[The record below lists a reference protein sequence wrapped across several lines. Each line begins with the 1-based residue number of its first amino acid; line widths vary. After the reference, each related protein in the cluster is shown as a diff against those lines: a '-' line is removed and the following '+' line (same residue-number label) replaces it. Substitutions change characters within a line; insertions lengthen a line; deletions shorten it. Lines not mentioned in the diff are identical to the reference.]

1 MGVENM
7 EINIVAGGPERYI
20 PELNS
25 YWGDEANWIGV
36 DRGVY
41 TLLEQNIEPHVAFG
55 DFDSVNEKEWELI
68 QQKVKEVNR
77 FKPEKD
83 ETDLELALNW
93 AIDQNPDKINI
104 FGATG
109 GRLDHFMGNLQL
121 LMIPRLLDTEIKVEI
136 IDVQNRLY
144 LAESGV
150 HSVEKSPEL
159 QYISFVPV
167 TESVE
172 GITLTGFKYPLN
184 NRNISRGST
193 LCISNELIQSS
204 GTFSFSNGILMV
216 IRSSD

>member
-1 MGVENM
+1 M
-7 EINIVAGGPERYI
+7 EINIVAGGPDRYI
-20 PELNS
+20 PSLNK
-25 YWGDEANWIGV
+25 YCNDEAKWVGV

-41 TLLEQNIEPHVAFG
+41 TLLEQKIEPSIAFG
-55 DFDSVNEKEWELI
+55 DFDSVNTEEWEMI
-68 QQKVKEVNR
+68 QEKVREVNR
-77 FKPEKD
+77 YQPEKD

-93 AIDQNPDKINI
+93 AIDQKPDKISI

-121 LMIPRLLDTEIKVEI
+121 LMTPKLLEARIKVEM
-136 IDVQNRLY
+136 IDVQNRLS
-144 LAESGV
+144 LAEPGE
-150 HSVEKSPEL
+150 HNVEKSPEL

-167 TESVE
+167 TENVD
-172 GITLTGFKYPLN
+172 GITLTGFKYPLK

-216 IRSSD
+216 IRSSDESFS

>member
-1 MGVENM
+1 MI
-7 EINIVAGGPERYI
+7 INIVAGGPGRYI
-20 PELNS
+20 PELKG
-25 YWGDEANWIGV
+25 YEGEVVKWIGV

-41 TLLEQNIEPHVAFG
+41 TLLEQSIEPWVAFG
-55 DFDSVNEKEWELI
+55 DFDSVTDEEWHLI
-68 QQKVKEVNR
+68 QEKVQEVNR
-77 FKPEKD
+77 YKPEKD

-93 AIDQNPDKINI
+93 AIGQNPDNINI

-121 LMIPRLLDTEIKVEI
+121 LMMPSLLEKDIQVEI

-144 LAESGV
+144 LATAGM
-150 HSVEKSPEL
+150 HSVEKSKDL
-159 QYISFVPV
+159 RYISFVPI
-167 TESVE
+167 TDIVE
-172 GITLTGFKYPLN
+172 DITLSGFKYPLKK
-184 NRNISRGST
+184 RNIFRGST

>member
-1 MGVENM
+1 M
-7 EINIVAGGPERYI
+7 EINIVAGGPDRYI
-20 PELNS
+20 PSLSKYCN
-25 YWGDEANWIGV
+25 DEAKWVGV

-41 TLLEQNIEPHVAFG
+41 TLLEQKIEPSIAFG
-55 DFDSVNEKEWELI
+55 DFDSVNTEEWEMI
-68 QQKVKEVNR
+68 QEKVREVNR
-77 FKPEKD
+77 YQPEKD

-93 AIDQNPDKINI
+93 AIDQKPDKISI

-121 LMIPRLLDTEIKVEI
+121 LMTPKLLEARIKVEM
-136 IDVQNRLY
+136 IDVQNRLS
-144 LAESGV
+144 LAEPGE
-150 HSVEKSPEL
+150 HNVEKSPEL

-167 TESVE
+167 TENVD
-172 GITLTGFKYPLN
+172 GITLTGFKYPLK

-216 IRSSD
+216 IRSSDESFS

>member
-1 MGVENM
+1 M
-7 EINIVAGGPERYI
+7 EINVVAGGPGRYI
-20 PELNS
+20 PDLSAYSSENTK
-25 YWGDEANWIGV
+25 WIGV

-41 TLLEQNIEPHVAFG
+41 YLMEQHIKPWVAFG
-55 DFDSVNEKEWELI
+55 DFDSVSSTELEEI
-68 QQKVKEVNR
+68 RETVQEVNR
-77 FKPEKD
+77 FQPEKD

-93 AIDQNPDKINI
+93 TIEQRPEKINI

-121 LMIPRLLDTEIKVEI
+121 LMMPSLLETGIPVEI

-144 LAESGV
+144 LAKSGE
-150 HSVEKSPEL
+150 HSVLEIPEY

-167 TESVE
+167 TENVE
-172 GITLTGFKYPLN
+172 GITLSGFKYPLK

>member
-1 MGVENM
+1 MDL
-7 EINIVAGGPERYI
+7 NIVAGGPERYI
-20 PELNS
+20 PELKM
-25 YWGDEANWIGV
+25 YMGDKVKWIGV

-41 TLLEQNIEPHVAFG
+41 TLLEQKIAPMVAFG
-55 DFDSVNEKEWELI
+55 DFDSVNEKEWKQI
-68 QQKVKEVNR
+68 QESVQEVNR
-77 FKPEKD
+77 YLPEKD

-93 AIDQNPDKINI
+93 AIDQNPDKITI

-121 LMIPRLLDTEIKVEI
+121 LMMPSLLETDIIVEI

-144 LAESGV
+144 LAKSGE
-150 HSVEKSPEL
+150 HRVEKTPEL
-159 QYISFVPV
+159 NYISFVPV
-167 TESVE
+167 TGIVE
-172 GITLTGFKYPLN
+172 GITLSGFKYPLK

>member
-1 MGVENM
+1 M
-7 EINIVAGGPERYI
+7 EINIVAGGPDRYI
-20 PELNS
+20 PSLNK
-25 YWGDEANWIGV
+25 YCNDEVNWVGV

-41 TLLEQNIEPHVAFG
+41 TLLEQKIEPSIAFG
-55 DFDSVNEKEWELI
+55 DFDSVNTEEWEMI
-68 QQKVKEVNR
+68 QEKVREVNR
-77 FKPEKD
+77 YQPEKD

-93 AIDQNPDKINI
+93 AIGQKPDKISI

-121 LMIPRLLDTEIKVEI
+121 LMTPKLLEARIKVEM
-136 IDVQNRLY
+136 IDVQNRLS
-144 LAESGV
+144 LAEPGE
-150 HSVEKSPEL
+150 HTVEKSPEL

-167 TESVE
+167 TKNVD
-172 GITLTGFKYPLN
+172 GITLTGFKYPLK

-216 IRSSD
+216 IRSSDESFS

>member
-1 MGVENM
+1 M

-20 PELNS
+20 PELNAYS
-25 YWGDEANWIGV
+25 DGEANWIGV

-41 TLLEQNIEPHVAFG
+41 TLLEQNIEPNVAFG

-68 QQKVKEVNR
+68 QEKVKEVNR

-121 LMIPRLLDTEIKVEI
+121 LMTPRLLNTDIEVEI

-144 LAESGV
+144 IAKPGE

-159 QYISFVPV
+159 QYISFVSV

-172 GITLTGFKYPLN
+172 GITLTGFKYPLE

>member
-1 MGVENM
+1 M
-7 EINIVAGGPERYI
+7 EINIVAGGPKRYI
-20 PELNS
+20 PELNT
-25 YWGDEANWIGV
+25 YCGEGVNWIGV

-41 TLLEQNIEPHVAFG
+41 TLLEQSIEPHIAFG
-55 DFDSVNEKEWELI
+55 DFDSVNEEEWELI
-68 QQKVKEVNR
+68 QEKVQEVNR
-77 FKPEKD
+77 YRPEKD

-93 AIDQNPDKINI
+93 AIAQHPDRITI

-121 LMIPRLLDTEIKVEI
+121 LMSQSLLSKDIKVEI

-144 LAESGV
+144 LVKSGE
-150 HSVEKSPEL
+150 HSVEQRHEL

-167 TESVE
+167 TENVE
-172 GITLTGFKYPLN
+172 GITLTGFKYPLK

>member
-1 MGVENM
+1 M
-7 EINIVAGGPERYI
+7 EINIVAGGPNRYI
-20 PELNS
+20 PELDKFWS
-25 YWGDEANWIGV
+25 DEVLWVGV

-41 TLLEQNIEPHVAFG
+41 TLLEQGIEPSIAFG
-55 DFDSVNEKEWELI
+55 DFDSVNKEEWELI
-68 QQKVKEVNR
+68 QEKVVEVNR
-77 FKPEKD
+77 YQPEKD

-93 AIDQNPDKINI
+93 AIDQKPDEIFI

-121 LMIPRLLDTEIKVEI
+121 LMTPKLLEARIKVEM
-136 IDVQNRLY
+136 IDVQNRLS
-144 LAESGV
+144 LSQPGE
-150 HSVEKSPEL
+150 HTVEKSPEL

-167 TESVE
+167 TENVE
-172 GITLTGFKYPLN
+172 GITLTGFKYPLK

>member
-1 MGVENM
+1 MM
-7 EINIVAGGPERYI
+7 INIVAGGPGRYI
-20 PELNS
+20 PELKV
-25 YWGDEANWIGV
+25 YDGELVKWIGV

-41 TLLEQNIEPHVAFG
+41 TLLEQSIEPWVAFG
-55 DFDSVNEKEWELI
+55 DFDSVTDEEWDLI
-68 QQKVKEVNR
+68 QEKVQEVNR
-77 FKPEKD
+77 YKPEKN

-121 LMIPRLLDTEIKVEI
+121 LMTPKLLDKDIVVEI

-144 LAESGV
+144 LAKSGE

-159 QYISFVPV
+159 QYISFVPI
-167 TESVE
+167 TQSVE
-172 GITLTGFKYPLN
+172 GITLSGFKYPLK

>member
-1 MGVENM
+1 MK
-7 EINIVAGGPERYI
+7 INIVAGGPDRYI
-20 PELNS
+20 PELKT
-25 YWGDEANWIGV
+25 YGEEAVKWIGV

-41 TLLEQNIEPHVAFG
+41 TLLEQQIEPHIAFG
-55 DFDSVNEKEWELI
+55 DFDSVSENEWKLI
-68 QQKVKEVNR
+68 QEKVGEVNR
-77 FKPEKD
+77 YQPEKD

-93 AIDQNPDKINI
+93 AIDQNPEKIAI

-121 LMIPRLLDTEIKVEI
+121 LMTDSLLEKDIEVEI

-144 LAESGV
+144 LAKSGE
-150 HSVEKSPEL
+150 HFIERSKEL

-172 GITLTGFKYPLN
+172 AITLTGFKYPLK

-216 IRSSD
+216 IRSSDESFS

>member
-1 MGVENM
+1 MI
-7 EINIVAGGPERYI
+7 INIVAGGPGRYI
-20 PELNS
+20 PELTV
-25 YWGDEANWIGV
+25 YDGELVKWIGV

-41 TLLEQNIEPHVAFG
+41 RLLEQSIEPWVAFG
-55 DFDSVNEKEWELI
+55 DFDSVTDEEWDLI
-68 QQKVKEVNR
+68 QEKVQEVNR
-77 FKPEKD
+77 YKPEKD

-121 LMIPRLLDTEIKVEI
+121 LMTPKLLDKDIVVEI

-144 LAESGV
+144 LAESGE

-159 QYISFVPV
+159 QYISFVPI
-167 TESVE
+167 TQSVE
-172 GITLTGFKYPLN
+172 GITLWGFKYPLK